1 MSLDATLTQYFLT
14 QGPFAVLFVWLLYSS
29 RKEAK
34 EREEQ
39 LYQTIDD
46 QNEVLKGFSEKYD
59 IIITKL
65 GDIEDRLPPK

>member
-1 MSLDATLTQYFLT
+1 MDATLTQYFIT

-46 QNEVLKGFSEKYD
+46 QNEVLRGFSEKYD
-59 IIITKL
+59 IIISKL

>member
-1 MSLDATLTQYFLT
+1 MDATLTQYFIT

-59 IIITKL
+59 IIISKL

>member
-1 MSLDATLTQYFLT
+1 MSLDATLTQYFIT

-59 IIITKL
+59 IIISKL
-65 GDIEDRLPPK
+65 GNIEDRLPPK

>member
-59 IIITKL
+59 IIISKL

>member
-1 MSLDATLTQYFLT
+1 LDATLTQYFLT

-59 IIITKL
+59 IIISKL
-65 GDIEDRLPPK
+65 GDIEDRLPPR

>member
-1 MSLDATLTQYFLT
+1 MDATLTQYFLT

-59 IIITKL
+59 IIISKL